1 MTSSLLELLIGAKN
15 WKKGKLWIEKSWDE
29 SFVVFFVCFVLLL
42 SVFSVGS
49 LLMVRY
55 WQQNLLFY
63 VFLKTQKHQIWATYF
78 GPLEAFLIF
87 LSVSIILTSLRG
99 SFDTTELWFRM
110 LIEHSRCHKVDCSK
124 RLILY
129 KKLTVY
135 SNWLLF
141 GKSKYWSL
149 NSYCLA
155 IFWLLFDVFYFL
167 IS

>member
-1 MTSSLLELLIGAKN
+1 MEKRQGLN
-15 WKKGKLWIEKSWDE
+15 WKVLRWKFCSLFCLLCLTTFRLFRRFSSHGEILTTKSP
-29 SFVVFFVCFVLLL
+29 VLRVF
-42 SVFSVGS
+42 
-49 LLMVRY
+49 
-55 WQQNLLFY
+55 
-63 VFLKTQKHQIWATYF
+63 KKHQILAIFF

-87 LSVSIILTSLRG
+87 SSVSIILTSLRG
-99 SFDTTELWFRM
+99 SFDITKLWFGIR
-110 LIEHSRCHKVDCSK
+110 IEHLRCDKVNCSK

>member
-1 MTSSLLELLIGAKN
+1 MRKVSFKN
-15 WKKGKLWIEKSWDE
+15 SAIW
-29 SFVVFFVCFVLLL
+29 
-42 SVFSVGS
+42 
-49 LLMVRY
+49 
-55 WQQNLLFY
+55 N
-63 VFLKTQKHQIWATYF
+63 KHFW
-78 GPLEAFLIF
+78 IF

-99 SFDTTELWFRM
+99 SFDITKLWFGIR
-110 LIEHSRCHKVDCSK
+110 IEHLRCDKVNCSK

-155 IFWLLFDVFYFL
+155 IFGYYLMFSTSNDDLIFRKPWYGPFKFGFL
-167 IS
+167 EYGELCTTYGSVYTLVVRAVPTD